1 MSKQALEQLDALR
14 ELLAKVEA
22 GEWTGLYKDLRK
34 AGLAMES
41 YDLNRSGSLWDAYN
55 GSLDAAKA
63 LHEAVLTSI
72 DPQYGYLVGPQYAG
86 IAHPSC
92 GVVCD
97 AQSETPARAWL
108 IAILKAL
115 IATTSEGGEQ

>member
-22 GEWTGLYKDLRK
+22 GDATMPDIHESMGRDGLN
-34 AGLAMES
+34 ATT
-41 YDLNRSGSLWDAYN
+41 AYN

-115 IATTSEGGEQ
+115 VATTSDGGEQ